1 MNQMMPSKSIFLW
14 KMDFPVSII
23 FPRAVSRRSHW
34 FASFQLAANICQQI
48 NLLCFQ
54 NNQTPFYFTPVFS
67 AESGNEFSNVFLHPH
82 KRTSSVFFFFKNN
95 HNYITFIPHFFIVI
109 LSSLKLSLKYLK
121 RGKGLRVM

>member
-23 FPRAVSRRSHW
+23 FPRAVGRRSHW

-54 NNQTPFYFTPVFS
+54 NNQTPFFFTPRLLSGKWRVFQCFPPPTQT
-67 AESGNEFSNVFLHPH
+67 NF
-82 KRTSSVFFFFKNN
+82 KCFFFFKNN